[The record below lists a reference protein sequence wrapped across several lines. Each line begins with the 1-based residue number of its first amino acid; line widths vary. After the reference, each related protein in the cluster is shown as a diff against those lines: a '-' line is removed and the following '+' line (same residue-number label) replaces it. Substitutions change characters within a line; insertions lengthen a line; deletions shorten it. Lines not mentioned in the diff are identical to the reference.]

1 MTPRAR
7 LITASVLFSTG
18 GTAIKGVSLDGWEVV
33 AVRAAVAAV
42 AVFVLLPE
50 ARRGFLWP

>member
-18 GTAIKGVSLDGWEVV
+18 GTAIKGVSLGGWEVV
-33 AVRAAVAAV
+33 AVRAAVAAA
-42 AVFVLLPE
+42 AVFVLLP
-50 ARRGFLWP
+50 